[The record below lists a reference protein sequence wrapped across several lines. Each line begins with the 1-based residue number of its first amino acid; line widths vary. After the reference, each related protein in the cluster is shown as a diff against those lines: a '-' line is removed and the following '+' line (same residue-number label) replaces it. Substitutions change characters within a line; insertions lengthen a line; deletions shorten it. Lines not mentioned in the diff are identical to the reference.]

1 MKNLSRPDWT
11 TTSTTLLDALRH
23 EEDGGAW
30 RLLDD
35 RMRPILLSCCRR
47 RGLGPEDSADVA
59 QEAFV
64 TFLRAYRAGQYDPER
79 GRLRGFIV
87 GILNHRI
94 LDHRRKL
101 EESEDVRGGSAIERE
116 PEQTA
121 ELERMW
127 TEECRAHILGV
138 AVERLRSQTGL
149 SEKKIRAFEE
159 VGRRSRSAEEVAA
172 ELGMTP
178 DEVHHAKFDCLKRVR
193 GLVRDLDALYEPL
206 L

>member
-1 MKNLSRPDWT
+1 MKDLPHPDWT
-11 TTSTTLLDALRH
+11 TTSTTLLDALRR

-30 RLLDD
+30 HVLND

-64 TFLRAYRAGQYDPER
+64 TFIRAYRDGQYAPER

-94 LDHRRKL
+94 LDHLRKH
-101 EESEDVRGGSAIERE
+101 EKSEDVVKGSAIDRQ

-127 TEECRAHILGV
+127 TEECRTYILGL
-138 AVERLRSQTGL
+138 AIDRLRSQTGL

-159 VGRRSRSAEEVAA
+159 MARRKRGVDEVAA

-178 DEVHHAKFDCLKRVR
+178 EEVHHAKFDCLTRVR
-193 GLVRDLDALYEPL
+193 GLVQDIEELYAPL